1 MIDFDKIL
9 ASALS
14 DGDSIEDIAAK
25 FTEAL
30 NGISKAKAAK
40 EKEQSVR
47 DFLIEHT
54 HKTFDEHY
62 QEQKLDLADASAL
75 VWLCAV
81 NDTDEGKAMTSRREL
96 DTFFDFVRD
105 DISAIMDKW
114 KGYKTVTSI
123 LGLNHKKCDCGK
135 CANKSKEN
143 KKAETERKSQSD
155 IAIVGDFL
163 RGLGL

>member
-14 DGDSIEDIAAK
+14 DGDSIEDIATK

-30 NGISKAKAAK
+30 NGISKAKVAK
-40 EKEQSVR
+40 EKEQSAR

-81 NDTDEGKAMTSRREL
+81 NGTDEGKAMTSREDL
-96 DTFFDFVRD
+96 NAFFDFVRD
-105 DISAIMDKW
+105 DIRTIMDKW

-135 CANKSKEN
+135 CANKSKED
-143 KKAETERKSQSD
+143 KKAETGRKPQSD
-155 IAIVGDFL
+155 REIVESFL
-163 RGLGL
+163 RDLFS